1 VRCRVGLAAARTE
14 ARVVEQK
21 KLTKGRAAL
30 LLMLSALG
38 AIVSATML
46 HGWHVYLGFA
56 IVGIGIFIGFFLWNR
71 KY

>member
-1 VRCRVGLAAARTE
+1 VGIAKARTE
-14 ARVVEQK
+14 ARVAEQK
-21 KLTKGRAAL
+21 QLTKGRSAL
-30 LLMLSALG
+30 LLILSALG

-56 IVGIGIFIGFFLWNR
+56 IVGVALFIAFIRWNR

>member
-1 VRCRVGLAAARTE
+1 MRCRVGIAKARTE
-14 ARVVEQK
+14 TRVVEQK

-30 LLMLSALG
+30 LLILSALG

-46 HGWHVYLGFA
+46 HGWRVYWGFA
-56 IVGIGIFIGFFLWNR
+56 IVGIGLFIGFFLWNR

>member
-1 VRCRVGLAAARTE
+1 MGIAKARTE

-21 KLTKGRAAL
+21 QLTKGRSAL
-30 LLMLSALG
+30 LLILSALG

-46 HGWHVYLGFA
+46 HGWHVYVGFA
-56 IVGIGIFIGFFLWNR
+56 IVGVGLFIVFIRWNR

>member
-1 VRCRVGLAAARTE
+1 MGIAAAKSET
-14 ARVVEQK
+14 RVVEQRR
-21 KLTKGRAAL
+21 LTKGRAAL

-38 AIVSATML
+38 AMVSATQL

-56 IVGIGIFIGFFLWNR
+56 IVGVGLFAGFILWNR

>member
-1 VRCRVGLAAARTE
+1 VGTAAARSE

-30 LLMLSALG
+30 LLVLSAVG
-38 AIVSATML
+38 AIVSATLL

-56 IVGIGIFIGFFLWNR
+56 VVGVGLFIGFILWNR
-71 KY
+71 KV